1 MAQEPHIEPQDAA
14 ASLSDVENIERRTRE
29 AVRYAYASNYQLI
42 WGVLVTIGYLVHWAH
57 PETARISW
65 LVVLVIGILG
75 GLTFRV
81 LHARASGRPADYR
94 WVWGQ
99 LAVVA
104 YGFLW
109 TGLLSDATSRQLTAI
124 WPTFFM
130 FWMVVFGIF
139 FGRFF
144 VILGLSVS
152 ALIAVGYLWAGD
164 WFLPWMA
171 LVAGGGLI
179 ASGLYLRR
187 IGLERP

>member
-1 MAQEPHIEPQDAA
+1 MAIEPQDAA
-14 ASLSDVENIERRTRE
+14 ASLTDVENIERRTRE
-29 AVRYAYASNYQLI
+29 AVRYAYASTSQLL
-42 WGVLVTIGYLVHWAH
+42 WGALIVIGYMIHWAR

-65 LVVLVIGILG
+65 LVILVLGILG
-75 GLTFRV
+75 GVVFRIRR
-81 LHARASGRPADYR
+81 ARAKGRPADFR

-109 TGLLSDATSRQLTAI
+109 TGLLSDSTTRQLIAV

-130 FWMVVFGIF
+130 FWMVVFGVF

-144 VILGLSVS
+144 VILGLTVT

-171 LVAGGGLI
+171 VAAGGGLI
-179 ASGLYLRR
+179 SSGLYLRR
-187 IGLERP
+187 IGLEHS